1 MLCADAVCR
10 CCASGFWERDRFID
24 EVLTG
29 TGIKTNAYNAVVLY
43 EPAAARPDERPECLQ
58 MGFGSVG
65 FFLSACQ
72 LLGEVPGPLP
82 TVEGTGL
89 PRPAEWP
96 MSLPLEVLGLARMPV
111 GPDGDEIDWAAG
123 IRQHWVFGEAGAIAA
138 LNRFLSEGV
147 YHFEKPD
154 DRFRADK
161 QYTAAISPYVRF
173 GELSSRS
180 IYHQANR
187 PCILLRSSPLLTLPL
202 QRSQAIWAWVF
213 LGADPDPFS
222 FHFF

>member
-1 MLCADAVCR
+1 M
-10 CCASGFWERDRFID
+10 
-24 EVLTG
+24 LTG

-187 PCILLRSSPLLTLPL
+187 LCILLRSSPLLTLPL